1 VVPRL
6 KSLHQQRN
14 TKHQPNPKET
24 IMNTTTMN
32 KDNAGSTL
40 LLAAMMLTI
49 AAALFGS
56 MNVRAAAVE
65 LQSPTADAAIQT
77 NVNNVADDVLVV
89 TATRLK

>member
-1 VVPRL
+1 M
-6 KSLHQQRN
+6 H
-14 TKHQPNPKET
+14 
-24 IMNTTTMN
+24 TTTMD

-56 MNVRAAAVE
+56 MNVRAEAVN
-65 LQSPTADAAIQT
+65 LQSPKAGAAIQT
-77 NVNNVADDVLVV
+77 NVTNLADDVLVV

>member
-1 VVPRL
+1 
-6 KSLHQQRN
+6 
-14 TKHQPNPKET
+14 
-24 IMNTTTMN
+24 MNTTTMN

-56 MNVRAAAVE
+56 MNVRAEAVD
-65 LQSPTADAAIQT
+65 LQSPKADAAIQT
-77 NVNNVADDVLVV
+77 NGNSVADDVLVV